1 MPRAAKIDAAA
12 VVTVP
17 TVTAAECLDVTPRR
31 VRQLIDAEHLRT
43 EGRDAV
49 DVGWAIHWRIGE
61 NIARRNQWGDLPDL
75 VLVAVGWLSA
85 LRRIEANTP
94 NPGDVAVFV
103 EAMTARGIREADTMR
118 AVGHAEGLL

>member
-1 MPRAAKIDAAA
+1 MPRAAKTNHAA
-12 VVTVP
+12 VFTVP
-17 TVTAAECLDVTPRR
+17 TVAAAECLDVTPRR

-49 DVGWAIHWRIGE
+49 DIGWAIHWRIGDT
-61 NIARRNQWGDLPDL
+61 IARRNQWGALPNL

-85 LRRIEANTP
+85 LRRIDANTP
-94 NPGDVAVFV
+94 NPGDLAVFV
-103 EAMTARGIREADTMR
+103 ESMKARGIREADTMR